1 MANLI
6 YFTFIASLFINF
18 TFGSMTFFSV
28 NNIFNLIEHGPLE
41 ASLILLPNSEDVI
54 DPMFN
59 NSLLEENVNKYLLSN
74 MPNYVDKYSVSFL
87 YLNEDGSYNLTEYSK
102 TVKISLKAILPSFF
116 KFEKAKIFSV
126 GKSI

>member
-59 NSLLEENVNKYLLSN
+59 NFLLEENVNKYLLN
-74 MPNYVDKYSVSFL
+74 NLPNYVDKYSVSFL
-87 YLNEDGSYNLTEYSK
+87 YLNEDGSYNLAEYSK
-102 TVKISLKAILPSFF
+102 TVKISLKVTLQSFF

>member
-18 TFGSMTFFSV
+18 TFGSISFFSV

-59 NSLLEENVNKYLLSN
+59 NILLEENVNKYLLN
-74 MPNYVDKYSVSFL
+74 NLPNYVDKYSVSGNIINDTI
-87 YLNEDGSYNLTEYSK
+87 YYDD
-102 TVKISLKAILPSFF
+102 FF
-116 KFEKAKIFSV
+116 DLEEFINK
-126 GKSI
+126 

>member
-59 NSLLEENVNKYLLSN
+59 NFLLEENVNKY
-74 MPNYVDKYSVSFL
+74 PNGFKRVEVNVPNTLENIQTRPISIDDYNALIGNYDPNVL
-87 YLNEDGSYNLTEYSK
+87 YLIY
-102 TVKISLKAILPSFF
+102 
-116 KFEKAKIFSV
+116 
-126 GKSI
+126 